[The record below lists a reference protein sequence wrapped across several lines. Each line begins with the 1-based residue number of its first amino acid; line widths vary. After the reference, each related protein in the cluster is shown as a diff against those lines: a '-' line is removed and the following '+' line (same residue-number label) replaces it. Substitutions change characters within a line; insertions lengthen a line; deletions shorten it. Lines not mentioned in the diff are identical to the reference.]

1 MQKEKRSALFENNL
15 AQTVEP
21 SRNRLLVIGEHSLEL
36 LHKLVGISL
45 GEGERRKET
54 QGVGARAASED
65 VLLLDEAGADVLVGH
80 IELYAYHEASAT
92 NIYNMWQSLSLE
104 TAHKIAAYLGGIVD
118 EVLLLD
124 NIQYG

>member
-21 SRNRLLVIGEHSLEL
+21 SRNRLLVIGEHSLKL
-36 LHKLVGISL
+36 LHKLSQC
-45 GEGERRKET
+45 ERRKEA

-65 VLLLDEAGADVLVGH
+65 VLLLDEAGAEVLVGH

-92 NIYNMWQSLSLE
+92 NIYDMWQSLGLK

-118 EVLLLD
+118 EVLLFY

>member
-1 MQKEKRSALFENNL
+1 M
-15 AQTVEP
+15 
-21 SRNRLLVIGEHSLEL
+21 VIGEHSLKL
-36 LHKLVGISL
+36 LHKLVGIGL
-45 GEGERRKET
+45 GEGERRKEA

-65 VLLLDEAGADVLVGH
+65 VLLLDEAGADILVGD

-92 NIYNMWQSLSLE
+92 NIYDMWQSLSLE

-118 EVLLLD
+118 EVLMLD

>member
-21 SRNRLLVIGEHSLEL
+21 SRNRLLVIGEHSLEF

-45 GEGERRKET
+45 GEGERRKEA
-54 QGVGARAASED
+54 QGVGTRAACKD

-92 NIYNMWQSLSLE
+92 NIYDMWQSLGLE
-104 TAHKIAAYLGGIVD
+104 TAHKIAAYRGGIVD
-118 EVLLLD
+118 EVLLFD

>member
-21 SRNRLLVIGEHSLEL
+21 SRNRLLVIGEHSLEF
-36 LHKLVGISL
+36 LHKLVDIGL

-54 QGVGARAASED
+54 QGVGARAACEN
-65 VLLLDEAGADVLVGH
+65 VLLLDEAGADVLVGD
-80 IELYAYHEASAT
+80 IEFYAYHEASAT
-92 NIYNMWQSLSLE
+92 NIYDMWQSLGLE

-118 EVLLLD
+118 EVLLFY
-124 NIQYG
+124 NIQYS

>member
-21 SRNRLLVIGEHSLEL
+21 SRNRLLAIGEHSLEF

-45 GEGERRKET
+45 GEGERRKEA

-65 VLLLDEAGADVLVGH
+65 VLLLDEAGADVLVGD
-80 IELYAYHEASAT
+80 IEFYAYHEASAT
-92 NIYNMWQSLSLE
+92 NIYDMWQSLSLE
-104 TAHKIAAYLGGIVD
+104 AIHKIAAYLGGIVD
-118 EVLLLD
+118 EVLLFD

>member
-15 AQTVEP
+15 AQTVKP
-21 SRNRLLVIGEHSLEL
+21 SRNRLLVIGEHSLKL
-36 LHKLVGISL
+36 LHKLVGIGL

-54 QGVGARAASED
+54 QGVGARAACED

-92 NIYNMWQSLSLE
+92 NIYNMWQSLGLE
-104 TAHKIAAYLGGIVD
+104 TAHKIAAYLGGIVN
-118 EVLLLD
+118 EVLMLD

>member
-15 AQTVEP
+15 AQTVEA

-45 GEGERRKET
+45 GEGERRKEA

-65 VLLLDEAGADVLVGH
+65 VLLLDEAGADVLVGD
-80 IELYAYHEASAT
+80 IEFYAYHEASAT
-92 NIYNMWQSLSLE
+92 NIYDMWQSLSLE
-104 TAHKIAAYLGGIVD
+104 AIHKIAAYLGGIVD

-124 NIQYG
+124 NIQYS

>member
-21 SRNRLLVIGEHSLEL
+21 SRNRLLIIGEHSLEF
-36 LHKLVGISL
+36 LHKLVGIGL

-54 QGVGARAASED
+54 QGVGARAACEN

-92 NIYNMWQSLSLE
+92 NIYDMWQSLGLE
-104 TAHKIAAYLGGIVD
+104 TAHKIAAYLGGIVN
-118 EVLLLD
+118 EMLMLD

>member
-21 SRNRLLVIGEHSLEL
+21 SRNRLLVIGEHSLKL
-36 LHKLVGISL
+36 LHKLVGIGL

-54 QGVGARAASED
+54 QGVGARATCED

-80 IELYAYHEASAT
+80 IEFYAYHEASAA
-92 NIYNMWQSLSLE
+92 NIYDMWQSLGLE

-118 EVLLLD
+118 EVLLFY

>member
-15 AQTVEP
+15 AQTVES
-21 SRNRLLVIGEHSLEL
+21 SRNRLLVIGEHSLKL
-36 LHKLVGISL
+36 LHKLVGIGL

-54 QGVGARAASED
+54 QGVGARAACEN

-80 IELYAYHEASAT
+80 IEFYAYHEASAT
-92 NIYNMWQSLSLE
+92 NIYDMWQSLSME

>member
-21 SRNRLLVIGEHSLEL
+21 SKNRLLVIGEHSLKL
-36 LHKLVGISL
+36 LHKLVGIGL
-45 GEGERRKET
+45 GEGERRKEA

-80 IELYAYHEASAT
+80 IELYAYHEASAA
-92 NIYNMWQSLSLE
+92 NIYNMWQSLGLE